1 MYVADVTSLFGPF
14 GKFVEEVGGGYT
26 VVYTVSSSHFLLWWM
41 NNGIMVM
48 SARPHALEGKSRMRN

>member
-1 MYVADVTSLFGPF
+1 MYVADVTLLFGPF
-14 GKFVEEVGGGYT
+14 VKFVGGGYT

-48 SARPHALEGKSRMRN
+48 SARPPARMHLRESPG